1 MMQSF
6 LFEPRK
12 VQATEARLKAIF
24 EAARLGL
31 RGDTLAL
38 AAGMRPSEYRQLC
51 QMDPVAEMAEAQ
63 GRAHSEMQAATIVDK
78 AIAEGDAKMA
88 LDKLKHRH
96 DWQAAQ
102 RVQIDVTQQISI
114 VDALA
119 QAEQRVTALLPDDS
133 QVQDAPFKML
143 AKEKLLNARN

>member
-38 AAGMRPSEYRQLC
+38 AAGMMPSEYRQLC
-51 QMDPVAEMAEAQ
+51 QMDPVAEMAE
-63 GRAHSEMQAATIVDK
+63 RKDAHTARCK
-78 AIAEGDAKMA
+78 
-88 LDKLKHRH
+88 R
-96 DWQAAQ
+96 Q
-102 RVQIDVTQQISI
+102 R
-114 VDALA
+114 L
-119 QAEQRVTALLPDDS
+119 
-133 QVQDAPFKML
+133 
-143 AKEKLLNARN
+143 

>member
-38 AAGMRPSEYRQLC
+38 AAGMMPSEYRQLC

-63 GRAHSEMQAATIVDK
+63 GRAYSEMQAATIVDK

-114 VDALA
+114 VDAMALA
-119 QAEQRVTALLPDDS
+119 DKCVAQGLEYNDP
-133 QVQDAPFKML
+133 VQDAPFKMI
-143 AKEKLLNARN
+143 AKEDTRARD